1 MFAEKSQLYD
11 SNSGE
16 ISSGTDPTFDGFCG
30 TLLVSDP
37 SKRPGIAW
45 LLAPILALGCLGF
58 SMVRMRQRAPW
69 FALNIQKTMENHHFT
84 WENSLFLWPFS
95 IAMLVCQRVNE
106 VKSYAIFGGLNPTG
120 QSLLVTF

>member
-69 FALNIQKTMENHHFT
+69 FALGDGHQSGKG
-84 WENSLFLWPFS
+84 S
-95 IAMLVCQRVNE
+95 IWIDVAMMF
-106 VKSYAIFGGLNPTG
+106 A
-120 QSLLVTF
+120 